1 MTAEEA
7 LQAAI
12 QAVGG
17 VAAELARR
25 IGVSPQALGQWEK
38 VPLDRVLAV
47 EAATGIDR
55 AELRPDL
62 FKAPRRKP
70 NGKARAAE

>member
-1 MTAEEA
+1 MTPKEA

-25 IGVSPQALGQWEK
+25 IGVTPQALGQWEK
-38 VPLDRVLAV
+38 VPLERVLAV
-47 EAATGIDR
+47 EAITGIDR
-55 AELRPDL
+55 ADLRPDL

-70 NGKARAAE
+70 NEKAGTAE